1 MSLRVHRIQPIIVFS
16 LSQLKETVKHCKIRQ
31 IDYFY
36 TLNTTVGVNAERSFL
51 CNLTAVDIHIKDQ

>member
-1 MSLRVHRIQPIIVFS
+1 MSLRVHRIQPLIVFS
-16 LSQLKETVKHCKIRQ
+16 PQLKETVKHCKIRQ

-36 TLNTTVGVNAERSFL
+36 TLNTPVGVNAERSFL